1 MAQGPHSSTHGC
13 WHEPVTQG
21 RDQTNEKA
29 EAAPSRYRQLSV
41 NWQTCLLVFTILGV
55 GLAVNQFFNLGFFIG
70 LTILDNNYQY
80 ALISL
85 FVPIVFIMFPATA
98 KASRT
103 RVPLYDWA
111 LFILTLV
118 VTVFIMTK
126 SKEILDKGWEFG
138 APDYMVYASYV
149 FWLLMLEVTRRAG
162 GTSLFVVVAIVSFYP
177 LIADKMPG
185 PISGLSSTLADT
197 AAYHI
202 LSNES
207 VLGIPMRA
215 LANLVIGFLIFGVA
229 LQKTGGGAF
238 FINLAFALLGHVR
251 GGPAK
256 VAIFASGLMGSM
268 SGSVISNVLT
278 TGAMTIPAMKRS
290 GFRPSYAAG
299 VEACA
304 STGGVLMP
312 PIMGATAFIMAVF
325 LEIPYAT
332 IAVAAIIPSILYFFA
347 LFVQIDS
354 YAARKKMPGM
364 PRSEL
369 PRIGETMR
377 QGWHFI
383 AVFVLL
389 IFMLIYLKR
398 EVLAPFYA
406 TLLLIIINQITS
418 SQKWGWAELKGF
430 ILATGTLLAEITA
443 LLAGVGLIVG
453 ALSVT
458 GMAGTFVNDLVFLA
472 GGNTIVLLFMG
483 ALTSFIM
490 GIGMT
495 VTAAY
500 IFLAIVLAPALI
512 QGGLDPLA
520 SHLFI
525 FYWGMVSYITP
536 PVALGA
542 YTAATI
548 ANASPIRTGFEAMR
562 LGSII
567 YFVPFFFVL
576 DPAFI
581 LKGTVSH
588 IAMTFTFAIIGI
600 TLVSS
605 ALQGYLIF
613 IGDLCTRALWQWPL
627 RLGILAAGLLLATP
641 GGGLI
646 PWSNYDKTI
655 AAGILLTLCLMPIVF
670 QRWRL
675 SSDNAAS

>member
-1 MAQGPHSSTHGC
+1 MASPDNGA
-13 WHEPVTQG
+13 
-21 RDQTNEKA
+21 EKTENMDA
-29 EAAPSRYRQLSV
+29 TVAVENRYRQLSMR
-41 NWQTCLLVFTILGV
+41 WQVCFLVFTVLGV
-55 GLAVNQFFNLGFFIG
+55 GLAINQFFNLGFFIEF
-70 LTILDNNYQY
+70 TILDNNYQY
-80 ALISL
+80 ALIAL
-85 FVPIVFIMFPATA
+85 FVPLVFIMFPAHRG
-98 KASRT
+98 SPSD
-103 RVPLYDWA
+103 RVPLYDIL
-111 LFILTLV
+111 LFV
-118 VTVFIMTK
+118 VTVGIVGFFMAISQT
-126 SKEILDKGWEFG
+126 ILNKGWEFG
-138 APDYMVYASYV
+138 APDYVVYFCFV
-149 FWLLMLEVTRRAG
+149 FWLLMLEATRRAG
-162 GTSLFVVVAIVSFYP
+162 GTSLFVVVALVSLYP
-177 LIADKMPG
+177 LVADQMPG
-185 PISGLSSTLADT
+185 PISGLSSTLSDT
-197 AAYHI
+197 AAYQI
-202 LSNES
+202 MSNEG

-229 LQKTGGGAF
+229 LQKTGGGTF

-278 TGAMTIPAMKRS
+278 TGVMTIPAMKRS
-290 GFRPSYAAG
+290 GFKPAYAAG

-325 LEIPYAT
+325 LEIPYVT
-332 IAVAAIIPSILYFFA
+332 IAVAAIVPSILYFFA
-347 LFVQIDS
+347 LFVQIDA
-354 YAARKKMPGM
+354 YAARVGMPGM
-364 PRSEL
+364 AREDL
-369 PRIGETMR
+369 PRIGDTLR

-383 AVFVLL
+383 AVFALL
-389 IFMLIYLKR
+389 IFMLIYMKR

-418 SQKWGWAELKGF
+418 SQRWGLAQLKDF
-430 ILATGTLLAEITA
+430 ILSTGMLLAEITA
-443 LLAGVGLIVG
+443 ILAGVGLIVG

-472 GGNTIVLLFMG
+472 GGNVVVLLFMG

-500 IFLAIVLAPALI
+500 IFLAIVLAPALV

-542 YTAATI
+542 YAAATI
-548 ANASPIRTGFEAMR
+548 AGANPIRTGFEAMR

-576 DPAFI
+576 DTAFI
-581 LKGTVSH
+581 LKGSWPH
-588 IAMTFTFAIIGI
+588 IVLTISFGLAGI
-600 TLVSS
+600 VLIAG
-605 ALQGYLIF
+605 ALQGYLIGL
-613 IGDLCTRALWQWPL
+613 GDLTRQQIMQWPV
-627 RLGILAAGLLLATP
+627 RVGILLSGLFLATP
-641 GGGLI
+641 GGGII
-646 PWSNYDKTI
+646 PWSNFDKVII
-655 AAGILLTLCLMPIVF
+655 AALLLLISVTPVALARRRRKLFNDEIPK
-670 QRWRL
+670 Q
-675 SSDNAAS
+675 

>member
-1 MAQGPHSSTHGC
+1 MAEGPCRRAYESQ
-13 WHEPVTQG
+13 HESVTDTPA
-21 RDQTNEKA
+21 RVA
-29 EAAPSRYRQLSV
+29 EPAEVAKSRHRRLTSG
-41 NWQTCLLVFTILGV
+41 WRLCFLVFTILGV

-70 LTILDNNYQY
+70 HTILDNNYQY
-80 ALISL
+80 TLIAL
-85 FVPIVFIMFPATA
+85 FVPMIFIVFPATGRGSPD
-98 KASRT
+98 K
-103 RVPLYDWA
+103 VPLYDWA
-111 LFILTLV
+111 LFIATLLV
-118 VTVFIMTK
+118 VGFFMAI
-126 SKEILDKGWEFG
+126 SQEILDKGWEFG
-138 APDYMVYASYV
+138 APDYVVYLCYV
-149 FWLLMLEVTRRAG
+149 FWALMLEATRRAG
-162 GTSLFVVVAIVSFYP
+162 GTSLFIIVALVSLYP
-177 LIADKMPG
+177 LAADLMPG
-185 PISGLSSTLADT
+185 PISGLSSSLGDT

-202 LSNES
+202 MSNES

-229 LQKTGGGAF
+229 LQKTGGGTF

-278 TGAMTIPAMKRS
+278 TGSMTIPAMKRM
-290 GFRPSYAAG
+290 GFSPSYAAG

-312 PIMGATAFIMAVF
+312 PIMGATAFVMAVF
-325 LEIPYAT
+325 LEIPYVT

-347 LFVQIDS
+347 LFVQIDAH
-354 YAARKKMPGM
+354 AARIGMPGM
-364 PRSEL
+364 PRDDL
-369 PRIGETMR
+369 PRMGRTLRE
-377 QGWHFI
+377 GWHFI

-389 IFMLIYLKR
+389 IVMLIYLKR

-406 TLLLIIINQITS
+406 TLLLIVINQITS
-418 SQKWGWAELKGF
+418 SQRWSLADLKAF
-430 ILATGTLLAEITA
+430 ILDTGLLLAEITA
-443 LLAGVGLIVG
+443 ILAGVGLIVG

-458 GMAGTFVNDLVFLA
+458 GMAGTFVNELVFLA

-525 FYWGMVSYITP
+525 FYWGMISYITP

-542 YTAATI
+542 YAAATI
-548 ANASPIRTGFEAMR
+548 ANANPMRTGFEAMR

-567 YFVPFFFVL
+567 YFVPFFFIL
-576 DPAFI
+576 DTAFI
-581 LKGTVSH
+581 LKGPWHHIVLTVLFALAGIVL
-588 IAMTFTFAIIGI
+588 IAG
-600 TLVSS
+600 
-605 ALQGYLIF
+605 ALQGYLI
-613 IGDLCTRALWQWPL
+613 GVGNLTRRPVLRWPIC
-627 RLGILAAGLLLATP
+627 GTILLAGLLLATP
-641 GGGLI
+641 GGGII
-646 PWSNYDKTI
+646 PWSKLQGTVAAI
-655 AAGILLTLCLMPIVF
+655 AMFAIALTLFYGSRRQPRTEGAIE
-670 QRWRL
+670 
-675 SSDNAAS
+675 

>member
-1 MAQGPHSSTHGC
+1 MTAVSFNK
-13 WHEPVTQG
+13 
-21 RDQTNEKA
+21 NELA
-29 EAAPSRYRQLSV
+29 EEVDGHHRQLSIQ
-41 NWQTCLLVFTILGV
+41 WQMLLVAFTLAGV
-55 GLAVNQFFNLGFFIG
+55 GLAVNQFFNLGFFVNF
-70 LTILDNNYQY
+70 TILDNNYQY
-80 ALISL
+80 ALIAL
-85 FVPIVFIMFPATA
+85 FVPLVFILFPASKKSPRKT
-98 KASRT
+98 
-103 RVPLYDWA
+103 VPIYDWL
-111 LFILTLV
+111 LFVLTLLIAI
-118 VTVFIMTK
+118 FLMSK
-126 SKEILDKGWEFG
+126 SKEILNKGWEFG
-138 APDYMVYASYV
+138 APDHIVYACLV
-149 FWLLMLEVTRRAG
+149 FWLLMLEAVRRVG
-162 GTSLFVVVAIVSFYP
+162 GTSLFVIVAVVSFYP
-177 LIADKMPG
+177 LVAEQMPG
-185 PISGLSSTLADT
+185 PISGLSSTLSDT

-215 LANLVIGFLIFGVA
+215 LVNLVIGFLIFGVA
-229 LQKTGGGAF
+229 LQKTGGGTF
-238 FINLAFALLGHVR
+238 FINIAFALLGHVR

-256 VAIFASGLMGSM
+256 VAIFSSGLMGSM

-278 TGAMTIPAMKRS
+278 TGVLTIPAMKRA

-325 LEIPYAT
+325 LEIPYIN

-354 YAARKKMPGM
+354 YSARMEMPGLS
-364 PRSEL
+364 RDDL
-369 PRIGETMR
+369 PKLGETMR
-377 QGWHFI
+377 SGWYFI
-383 AVFVLL
+383 IVFVLL
-389 IFMLIYLKR
+389 IFMLLYLKR

-406 TLLLIIINQITS
+406 TVLLIAINQITS
-418 SQKWGWAELKGF
+418 SQRWRLPELKDF
-430 ILATGTLLAEITA
+430 VLSTGKLLTEITA

-458 GMAGTFVNDLVFLA
+458 GMAGTLVNDLVFLA
-472 GGNTIVLLFMG
+472 GGNTLVLLFMG

-500 IFLAIVLAPALI
+500 IFLAIVLAPALV

-548 ANASPIRTGFEAMR
+548 AKANPIRTGFEAMR

-576 DPAFI
+576 DTAFI
-581 LKGTVSH
+581 LKGSWEH
-588 IAMTFTFAIIGI
+588 IAFTFACAIGGI
-600 TLVSS
+600 TLISS
-605 ALQGYLIF
+605 ALQGYLF
-613 IGDLCTRALWQWPL
+613 FVGNLCKHRFWQWPL
-627 RLGILAAGLLLATP
+627 RLGTLTAGLLLATP

-646 PWSNYDKTI
+646 PWSNTDKLMAS
-655 AAGILLTLCLMPIVF
+655 AALLIVCF
-670 QRWRL
+670 LPVFALRFLKRSRPEISNLQQ
-675 SSDNAAS
+675 

>member
-1 MAQGPHSSTHGC
+1 MIAKSKQVD
-13 WHEPVTQG
+13 EPAVAGQ
-21 RDQTNEKA
+21 
-29 EAAPSRYRQLSV
+29 SRYRRLSYR
-41 NWQTCLLVFTILGV
+41 WQACLLSFTVLGL
-55 GLAVNQFFNLGFFIG
+55 GLAVNQFFNLGFF
-70 LTILDNNYQY
+70 LDYTILDNNYQY
-80 ALISL
+80 ALIAL
-85 FVPIVFIMFPATA
+85 FVPLIFILFPAT
-98 KASRT
+98 KNSSFEK
-103 RVPLYDWA
+103 VPLYDTA
-111 LFILTLV
+111 LFVLTLIV
-118 VTVFIMTK
+118 ACFFMAK
-126 SKEILDKGWEFG
+126 SQEILDKGWEFG
-138 APDYMVYASYV
+138 APDYVVYVCYV
-149 FWLLMLEVTRRAG
+149 FWLIMLEATRRAG
-162 GTSLFVVVAIVSFYP
+162 GTSLFIIVAIISFYP
-177 LIADKMPG
+177 LVADMMPG
-185 PISGLSSTLADT
+185 PISGLSSSLADT

-229 LQKTGGGAF
+229 LQKTGGGTF
-238 FINLAFALLGHVR
+238 FINLAFAMLGHVR

-278 TGAMTIPAMKRS
+278 TGVMTIPAMKKT

-325 LEIPYAT
+325 LEIPYIT

-347 LFVQIDS
+347 LFVQIDAH
-354 YAARKKMPGM
+354 AARIGMPGM
-364 PRSEL
+364 PRDEL
-369 PRIGETMR
+369 PRIGETLR
-377 QGWHFI
+377 SGWHFI
-383 AVFVLL
+383 AVFALL
-389 IFMLIYLKR
+389 IVMLVYLKR

-406 TLLLIIINQITS
+406 TLLLIAINQFTS
-418 SQKWGWAELKGF
+418 KQRWDVAALKDF
-430 ILATGTLLAEITA
+430 ILSTGILLAEITA
-443 LLAGVGLIVG
+443 ILAGVGLIVG
-453 ALSVT
+453 ALSVS
-458 GMAGTFVNDLVFLA
+458 GMAGTFVNDLVFMA

-500 IFLAIVLAPALI
+500 IFLAIVLAPALV

-542 YTAATI
+542 YAAATVAG
-548 ANASPIRTGFEAMR
+548 ANPMRTGFEAMR

-576 DPAFI
+576 DTAFI
-581 LKGTVSH
+581 LRAPWEH
-588 IAMTFTFAIIGI
+588 IIMQTTLALIGI
-600 TLVSS
+600 VLLAS
-605 ALQGYLIF
+605 ALQGYLVG
-613 IGDLCTRALWQWPL
+613 IGNLTKGKFMQWPIRGAIL
-627 RLGILAAGLLLATP
+627 LAGILIATP
-641 GGGLI
+641 GGGLL
-646 PWSNYDKTI
+646 PWSNMQGVGAG
-655 AAGILLTLCLMPIVF
+655 AAFFALALMLF
-670 QRWRL
+670 YGSGRKSGAD
-675 SSDNAAS
+675 SSAH

>member
-1 MAQGPHSSTHGC
+1 MTGAS
-13 WHEPVTQG
+13 
-21 RDQTNEKA
+21 A
-29 EAAPSRYRQLSV
+29 EASKPVEAGNRHRRLSSA
-41 NWQTCLLVFTILGV
+41 WQACFLVVTVLGV
-55 GLAVNQFFNLGFFIG
+55 ALAVNQFFNLGFFIG

-80 ALISL
+80 ALIAL
-85 FVPIVFIMFPATA
+85 FVPMVFIVFPAA
-98 KASRT
+98 KRAPPDK
-103 RVPLYDWA
+103 VPLYDWG
-111 LFILTLV
+111 LFIATLLV
-118 VTVFIMTK
+118 ASFFMWN
-126 SKEILDKGWEFG
+126 SQEIVEKGWEFG
-138 APDYMVYASYV
+138 APDYVVYPCYV
-149 FWLLMLEVTRRAG
+149 FWILMLEATRRAG
-162 GTSLFVVVAIVSFYP
+162 GTALFVVVALVSFYP
-177 LIADKMPG
+177 LVADLMPG
-185 PISGLSSTLADT
+185 PISGLPSSLADT

-202 LSNES
+202 MSNES

-229 LQKTGGGAF
+229 LQKTGGGTF

-278 TGAMTIPAMKRS
+278 TGAMTIPAMKRT
-290 GFRPSYAAG
+290 GFRASYAGG

-325 LEIPYAT
+325 LEIPYVT
-332 IAVAAIIPSILYFFA
+332 IAVAAIIPSALYFFA
-347 LFVQIDS
+347 LFVQIDAH
-354 YAARKKMPGM
+354 AARNKMPGL
-364 PRSEL
+364 PREEL
-369 PRIGETMR
+369 PRIGDTLRE
-377 QGWHFI
+377 GWHFI

-389 IFMLIYLKR
+389 IVMLIYLKR

-406 TLLLIIINQITS
+406 TLLLIVINQITS
-418 SQKWGWAELKGF
+418 PQRWNLAALKDF
-430 ILATGTLLAEITA
+430 VLSTGLLLAEITA
-443 LLAGVGLIVG
+443 ILAGVGLIVG

-500 IFLAIVLAPALI
+500 IFLAIVLAPALV

-542 YTAATI
+542 YAAATI
-548 ANASPIRTGFEAMR
+548 ANANAMRTGFEAMR

-576 DPAFI
+576 DTAFI
-581 LKGTVSH
+581 LKAPWQH
-588 IAMTFTFAIIGI
+588 ILLSVVFALSGI
-600 TLVSS
+600 VLIAS
-605 ALQGYLIF
+605 ALQGYLAGF
-613 IGDLCTRALWQWPL
+613 GDLTRRPFLQWPL
-627 RLGILAAGLLLATP
+627 RGAILIAGLLLATP

-646 PWSNYDKTI
+646 PWTNLDKTI
-655 AAGILLTLCLMPIVF
+655 AAGILLMVSLVPLAI
-670 QRWRL
+670 QRRL
-675 SSDNAAS
+675 SSHLE